1 MKKQQ
6 KKVATKNGTEA
17 LNKALV
23 TCRCKEKV
31 IKYWVAITPEGKEI
45 EIRGIAKKNLKNG
58 MKLTGE
64 IMEDEK
70 QDKYADG
77 SYARSFTIEEWL
89 QVGNGR

>member
-1 MKKQQ
+1 MKQ
-6 KKVATKNGTEA
+6 KKVTTKPKSKA

-31 IKYWVAITPEGKEI
+31 IRYWVAITPEGKEI

-64 IMEDEK
+64 IFKDEV
-70 QDKYADG
+70 QDKYEDG
-77 SYARSFTIEEWL
+77 SYARSFTIEEWF

>member
-1 MKKQQ
+1 MKQ
-6 KKVATKNGTEA
+6 KKVITKPKTEA
-17 LNKALV
+17 LNKAFV

-64 IMEDEK
+64 IMVDEV
-70 QDKYADG
+70 QDKYTDG

-89 QVGNGR
+89 QVSNSR

>member
-1 MKKQQ
+1 MKQ
-6 KKVATKNGTEA
+6 KKVTTKNETKA

-58 MKLTGE
+58 MELTGE
-64 IMEDEK
+64 IIEDEV
-70 QDKYADG
+70 QDKYTDG

-89 QVGNGR
+89 QVSNGG